1 MSASSSSRIK
11 RRGPRPVNIPAV
23 MRMLGI
29 VMILM
34 GAFMLVPALVGLGY
48 DEHHS
53 ARACMYAALTSMGLG
68 AIPAVLFHGSTKD
81 EKGRIDFFRREGLA
95 TVGLSWLVG
104 GVAGALPYLYEGTFT
119 SFVDA
124 FFESVSGLT
133 TTGSTVMSGEGIDS
147 MPHAIAFWR
156 SFSQWIGGFGIV
168 MVFVV
173 LFPTGG
179 RSLFRSEVP
188 GVSRE
193 AGHQRVRDSALML
206 VKIYMALSLLLVTG
220 LLLVGM
226 PSFDAV
232 IHTFSTIANG
242 GFSNHSESIAYFGSA
257 AVEGVLVVFM
267 LLSAFNFAIYD
278 TLIRVGPRPAWRRLV
293 GSLEARMFIG
303 IVVAATLSI
312 AAVLWVWDGPGTP
325 GGEGY
330 GGPVEALRDSLFQVT
345 CIITTA
351 GFATEDFDSWPQFC
365 RILLMLLAF
374 CGACAGSTSGGF
386 KLVRIAIVLKAALV
400 GVRRFARP
408 RVIHDVRI
416 DGQTLDEGI
425 TSSVTGYL
433 VLWVAVFLFATTLVA
448 SFGTDLETSATAVV
462 ATLNNVGPGL
472 GGVGPVE
479 NFAGL
484 QALPKLVLSFC
495 MVLGR
500 LEFYALVVLLM
511 PGFWRR

>member
-1 MSASSSSRIK
+1 M
-11 RRGPRPVNIPAV
+11 NIRAV
-23 MRMLGI
+23 LRMLGI

-34 GAFMLVPALVGLGY
+34 GIFMVVPALVGLGY
-48 DEHHS
+48 DQHHS
-53 ARACMYAALTSMGLG
+53 ARSCMYAALTAMVLG
-68 AIPAVLFHGSTKD
+68 SIPATLFRGTTKD
-81 EKGRIDFFRREGLA
+81 RQGRADFFRREGLA

-104 GVAGALPYLYEGTFT
+104 GIAGALPYYYEGTFD
-119 SFVDA
+119 SFVDC

-133 TTGSTVMSGEGIDS
+133 TTGSTVMSAEGIDT

-156 SFSQWIGGFGIV
+156 CFSQWIGGFGIV

-206 VKIYMALSLLLVTG
+206 VKIYMALSLMLVTA

-226 PSFDAV
+226 PNFDAV

-242 GFSNHSESIAYFGSA
+242 GFSNHSDSIAHFNSA

-278 TLIRVGPRPAWRRLV
+278 TLIRVGPRPAWRRLT
-293 GSLEARMFIG
+293 GSLEARMFMG
-303 IVVAATLSI
+303 IVLAATLSI
-312 AAVLWVWDGPGTP
+312 AGVLWVWDGPGEV
-325 GGEGY
+325 GAESY
-330 GGPVEALRDSLFQVT
+330 GDPIEALRDSLFQVT

-351 GFATEDFDSWPQFC
+351 GFATEDFDVWPQFC
-365 RILLMLLAF
+365 RIALMLLAF
-374 CGACAGSTSGGF
+374 FGACAGSTSGGL
-386 KLVRIAIVLKAALV
+386 KLVRVAIVLKAALV

-408 RVIHDVRI
+408 RVIHQVRI
-416 DGQTLDEGI
+416 DGQTIDEGI
-425 TSSVTGYL
+425 TASVTGYL
-433 VLWVAVFLFATTLVA
+433 VLWVAVFVFATTFVA

-472 GGVGPVE
+472 GAVGPVE

-484 QALPKLVLSFC
+484 HALPKLVLSGC

-500 LEFYALVVLLM
+500 LEFYALVVLAM